1 MEKRI
6 KITALCGMGLGTSSL
21 ARMAIMDY
29 VRSHGI
35 NAEVTVADIGSVRG
49 LNSDIIITTKSMSSH
64 ITDDIKQRTT
74 VIYVTNLIKKD
85 EISEKLDEYFS
96 EHK

>member
-1 MEKRI
+1 
-6 KITALCGMGLGTSSL
+6 MGLGTSSL